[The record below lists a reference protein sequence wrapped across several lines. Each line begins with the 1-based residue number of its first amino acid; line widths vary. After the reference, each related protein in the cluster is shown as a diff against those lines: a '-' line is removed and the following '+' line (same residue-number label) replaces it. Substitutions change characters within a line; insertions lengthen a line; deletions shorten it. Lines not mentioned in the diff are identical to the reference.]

1 MGKRIKD
8 GSNGVH
14 ILIVED
20 SLTQAEKLKHI
31 LEQKHYHVDA
41 AVNGKD
47 ALAFLKKSVP
57 DLIISDILMPQMNGY
72 EMCRKIK
79 GDEKL
84 KDIPVILL
92 TSLSDPDDIIHGL
105 ECGADNFVVK
115 PYDENY
121 LLTRIN
127 HLLTNMELR
136 KSDKVQ
142 MGVSIHFAGRNHV
155 INSDRRQILDLL
167 LSTFES
173 AVQQCHELKKAKA
186 EIEKMNEQLE
196 EKVAERTAALTAE
209 IAERKR
215 AEEALRFLQSVIL
228 SVSTAKDL
236 ESALFILLRDVCG
249 VTGWA
254 LGQAWIPSAD
264 KTVLECSP
272 AWFAGEPGTNMEP
285 FRKASE
291 EKKFKSGEGLVGQV
305 WMLREPVGLCDV
317 LQDSHFLRKETALE
331 IGLTSVLCVPVF
343 AEEEVVAVLEFLMR
357 EPCGSEKAFMNII
370 SAVASQL
377 GSIIQRKKLEDEK
390 KRLVAILETTTD
402 LVATADVHG
411 NVLYMNQSGRN
422 MLGVERE
429 EDVIQTRISDY
440 HPPHVAKNIFEEGL
454 PSASREGTWS
464 GETVLIDRNGGE
476 IPVSQV
482 IMAHK
487 DKNGNTKYFSTI
499 MRDMTL
505 QIEREDTL
513 RESHRRLEEA
523 LASLAEAQQR
533 VVQQERLHA
542 LGQMASGIAHD
553 FNNALSPV
561 IGFSEL
567 LLIPDALGDGEKT
580 KRYLE
585 MINTSAHD
593 AAEIVKRLREFYRP
607 RDENEEHY
615 PANLKS
621 IIEQVIAITQPK
633 WKNQLLA
640 RGIIVQIETDFQVA
654 PEMTCDEHEMREMF
668 TNLIFNAVDAMPQ
681 GGTIT
686 IRSRMEKDAL
696 IVEVS
701 DTGVGMT
708 EEIRKRCFE
717 PFFSTKG
724 SEGTGLGLSMVYGIA
739 QRHGGTLEIESEP
752 GKGTTVRLRCPQ
764 KTSAPSD
771 FNENKRQTAERPLR
785 PLRVLV
791 TDDEAAV
798 RMVIAEY
805 LSMDGHVVETACD
818 GKEALEKFF
827 AGYFDLVI
835 SDRSM
840 PQMSGDQLALAV
852 KNAKPEISFILL
864 TGFGDLMNSA
874 GESPEGVD
882 LIVSK
887 PVTRQALREAM
898 LKVVSV

>member
-1 MGKRIKD
+1 MKTEPIRRN
-8 GSNGVH
+8 NGAH

-20 SLTQAEKLKHI
+20 SATQAEKLKHI
-31 LEQKHYHVDA
+31 LEEKRYHVDA
-41 AVNGKD
+41 VANGKE
-47 ALAFLKKSVP
+47 ALAFLEKSIP
-57 DLIISDILMPQMNGY
+57 ELIVSDIMMPEMDGY
-72 EMCRKIK
+72 EMCREIK
-79 GDEKL
+79 DDEKL

-121 LLTRIN
+121 LLTRIS

-142 MGVSIHFAGRNHV
+142 MGVGIYFSGKNYV

-167 LSTFES
+167 ISTFES
-173 AVQQCHELKKAKA
+173 AVQQNHELKKAK
-186 EIEKMNEQLE
+186 EELKEMNEQLE
-196 EKVAERTAALTAE
+196 EKVAERTAALTDE
-209 IAERKR
+209 ITERKR

-228 SVSTAKDL
+228 SVSAAKDL
-236 ESALFILLRDVCG
+236 ESALFILLRDVCN

-272 AWFAGEPGTNMEP
+272 AWFTGMQGMDS
-285 FRKASE
+285 FRKVSE

-305 WMLREPVGLCDV
+305 WLLQEPVGLCDF
-317 LQDSHFLRKETALE
+317 LQDSHFLRKEAAQEL
-331 IGLTSVLCVPVF
+331 GLSSLLAVPVF
-343 AEEEVVAVLEFLMR
+343 AEGEVVAVLEFIMR
-357 EPCGSEKAFMNII
+357 EPCGSEKAYMNII

-377 GSIIQRKKLEDEK
+377 GSIIKRKKLEDEK

-411 NVLYMNQSGRN
+411 NVLYMNQSGRK
-422 MLGVERE
+422 MTGMKE
-429 EDVIQTRISDY
+429 EEHVRQTRISDY
-440 HPPHVAKNIFEEGL
+440 HPPHIAKNIFEEGL

-464 GETVLIDRNGGE
+464 GETVLISRDGGE

-482 IMAHK
+482 IMAHN

-499 MRDMTL
+499 MRDMTQ
-505 QIEREDTL
+505 QIEREDAL
-513 RESHRRLEEA
+513 RESYRRLEEA
-523 LASLAEAQQR
+523 LAKLAEAQQR

-542 LGQMASGIAHD
+542 LGKMASGIAHD
-553 FNNALSPV
+553 FNNALSPI
-561 IGFSEL
+561 IGFTEL
-567 LLIPDALGDGEKT
+567 LLIPGALRDGEKT
-580 KRYLE
+580 KQYLE
-585 MINTSAHD
+585 MISTSAQD

-607 RDENEEHY
+607 RDENEVHY

-621 IIEQVIAITQPK
+621 ILEKSIAITQPK

-640 RGIIVQIETDFQVA
+640 RGIAVQIEMDFQVA
-654 PEMTCDEHEMREMF
+654 PEMPCDEHEMREMF
-668 TNLIFNAVDAMPQ
+668 TNLIFNAVDAMPE

-686 IRSRMEKDAL
+686 IRTRMDGNDLL
-696 IVEVS
+696 IEFI

-708 EEIRKRCFE
+708 EDVRRQCLE

-739 QRHGGTLEIESEP
+739 QRHGGMLEIDSEP

-764 KTSAPSD
+764 NADAPAAV
-771 FNENKRQTAERPLR
+771 NENKWAKGECLARS
-785 PLRVLV
+785 LRVLV
-791 TDDEAAV
+791 ADDESAV

-805 LSMDGHVVETACD
+805 LSMDGHVVETARD
-818 GKEALEKFF
+818 GEDALEKFS
-827 AGYFDLVI
+827 AGVFDLVI

-840 PQMSGDQLALAV
+840 PRLSGDQLALAV
-852 KNAKPEISFILL
+852 KKQKPETSVILL
-864 TGFGDLMNSA
+864 TGFGDLMKA
-874 GESPEGVD
+874 ADEHPEGVD

-887 PVTRQALREAM
+887 PVTRQALRAA
-898 LKVVSV
+898 LQKIIPV